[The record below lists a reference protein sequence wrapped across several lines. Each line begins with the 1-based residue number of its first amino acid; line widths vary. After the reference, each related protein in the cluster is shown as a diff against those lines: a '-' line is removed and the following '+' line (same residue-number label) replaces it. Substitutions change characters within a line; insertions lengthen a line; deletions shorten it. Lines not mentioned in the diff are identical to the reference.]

1 MEGEFKRGQF
11 ERDEPVIVEWD
22 LQTDLGPQK
31 VNGPV
36 KVDGP
41 RVGRL
46 LFYSNRMVLDPT

>member
-11 ERDEPVIVEWD
+11 ERDEPVILEWD

-31 VNGPV
+31 VNGPG

-46 LFYSNRMVLDPT
+46 LFYRNRMVLDPI